1 MENRYVEIKNATRGE
16 LVYRLP
22 SLRVRR
28 SFLPGMTMKVSVDE
42 LREGLCDYGVR
53 TMFRLG
59 YLRCVDDKDSVDLG
73 LKEEIGD
80 VANSVCS
87 SDIATIIN
95 SKDNSKIYLM
105 FKNADKS
112 MQDDIINYLVQN
124 KVYDQNIVKW
134 CKDFFNYNLLP
145 VLSNTAE

>member
-28 SFLPGMTMKVSVDE
+28 SFLPGMTMKVSFDE

-80 VANSVCS
+80 IANSVCS

-105 FKNADKS
+105 
-112 MQDDIINYLVQN
+112 NYLVQN